1 MDVVFHASRLKE
13 SDGDDA
19 STGDGRRYTVHLG
32 QWCPAFFEPTYIKYL
47 VNIFLSYYTFHFL
60 FIFIEQNYVYV
71 FFLTRIAVNFIFE
84 DKK

>member
-47 VNIFLSYYTFHFL
+47 VNVFFVILYFSFLH
-60 FIFIEQNYVYV
+60 IEQNYVYV